1 MPELHKKELQGCVQ
15 VTGSVAREKHFRR
28 RFLFNKGVIAG
39 LVAIA
44 TVQVFVGLP
53 TSLPLPLWGAAL
65 LAAGLFVASLAL
77 GFFAVETVRKI
88 ERYIMQREI

>member
-1 MPELHKKELQGCVQ
+1 MPELYKKEVAGVAQ

-28 RFLFNKGVIAG
+28 RLIWNKWVIAV

-53 TSLPLPLWGAAL
+53 TSLPLPLGGAVA
-65 LAAGLFVASLAL
+65 LAAFLFGASLAL
-77 GFFAVETVRKI
+77 GFFAVGTLQKVEH
-88 ERYIMQREI
+88 YIMR

>member
-44 TVQVFVGLP
+44 TVQVFV
-53 TSLPLPLWGAAL
+53 S
-65 LAAGLFVASLAL
+65 SSNC
-77 GFFAVETVRKI
+77 
-88 ERYIMQREI
+88 